1 MSLVA
6 CAVVAATRV
15 DAEMLTQR
23 YASTAFIFLCEYRQT
38 NHQNQTLERK
48 TDPLAAKKLLLISV
62 EANVSPMLYYT
73 YSFKACKVWICS
85 MQSAL
90 NLPLASRNVVSEM
103 LTNPY
108 CWWLCAPSSLPWAV
122 LHRQAGIHLRKL
134 KVYSGEPLKLT
145 VTCQQK
151 TRPNKERCSLD
162 SKVDMSRLDR

>member
-73 YSFKACKVWICS
+73 YSFKSCKVWICS

-108 CWWLCAPSSLPWAV
+108 CWWLCAHSSLPWAV
-122 LHRQAGIHLRKL
+122 IHRQAGIHLRKL

>member
-1 MSLVA
+1 MRS
-6 CAVVAATRV
+6 CSCYSCRCR
-15 DAEMLTQR
+15 DAD
-23 YASTAFIFLCEYRQT
+23 TALCQHGIHFPLWIHT
-38 NHQNQTLERK
+38 NKSSKPNVRK
-48 TDPLAAKKLLLISV
+48 KVWSAAKKLLLISV

-73 YSFKACKVWICS
+73 YSFKSCKVWICS

-90 NLPLASRNVVSEM
+90 NLPLSSRNVVSEM

-108 CWWLCAPSSLPWAV
+108 WWWLCAHSSLPWAV
-122 LHRQAGIHLRKL
+122 IHRQAGIHLRKL
-134 KVYSGEPLKLT
+134 RVYSGEPLKLT